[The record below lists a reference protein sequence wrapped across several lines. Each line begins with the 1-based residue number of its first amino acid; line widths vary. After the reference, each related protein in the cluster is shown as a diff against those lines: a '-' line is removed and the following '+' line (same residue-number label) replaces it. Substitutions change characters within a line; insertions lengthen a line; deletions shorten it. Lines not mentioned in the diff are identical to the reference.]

1 MGLFFDVLSSINNPN
16 QQGSVEQLSGI
27 MSAIQQLSASNGI
40 QPSTMQTAVSAL
52 GGVLGPA
59 LKQQQM
65 VTGGTAG
72 LDSLLAQFTSG
83 SNPGLGA
90 LSALLTPSLQQQL
103 IQAVSQKSGIS
114 SSMIQQMLPVLIP
127 AVMGLLGMGRP
138 KPGATAKNNLLEGL
152 LNPQQ
157 SGGADLGEVIKF
169 AGRFLNPAR

>member
-65 VTGGTAG
+65 VTGGVG
-72 LDSLLAQFTSG
+72 LDSLIAQFTGG

-90 LSALLTPSLQQQL
+90 LSALLTPNLQQQL
-103 IQAVSQKSGIS
+103 IQTVAQKSGIS

-127 AVMGLLGMGRP
+127 AVMGLLGMGRS

-169 AGRFLNPAR
+169 AGRFLHPAR